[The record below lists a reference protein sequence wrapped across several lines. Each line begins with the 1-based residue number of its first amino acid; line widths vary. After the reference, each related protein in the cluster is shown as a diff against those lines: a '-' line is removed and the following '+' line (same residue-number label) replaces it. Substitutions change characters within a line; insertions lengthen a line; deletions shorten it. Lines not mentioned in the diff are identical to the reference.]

1 MTARF
6 DSDRSSGEDWGL
18 QSVAPIDAASSLYL
32 IGLFLDPGRFF
43 YRVFTARRPLC
54 LRVLV
59 FFFAPEESFDAALD
73 EISCR

>member
-43 YRVFTARRPLC
+43 TEFLPRDGHFV
-54 LRVLV
+54 
-59 FFFAPEESFDAALD
+59 
-73 EISCR
+73 